1 MHKTLRAILLLVGAL
16 ILLSFV
22 LFVVGQTS
30 RVVELAARLHPTA
43 GAVTLWTLLGAYTL
57 IVTAIVVLFLRLPP
71 PLRPPASA
79 DSPELEAH
87 LENLRRRLRGNPHVT
102 GDLASREEVEQALTL
117 LGKRADELNRGSA
130 RQVFYLT
137 ALSQNGAI
145 DAFVVL
151 ALLVRLVR
159 RIGHV
164 YYQRPTARDMVY
176 LYSNVAATAFVAA
189 GIEDIDVTELA
200 PTLASTS
207 SGTLEGIPFLA
218 GTSRVVANAM
228 LSGTANC
235 YLFLRAGILAKRY
248 CGMLVREERRTVR
261 KAAFV
266 EAAKLLGVVAAEGST
281 QVTRALG
288 RSVAERASQAMSKL
302 TPRRSGPAEPAR

>member
-151 ALLVRLVR
+151 ALLVRLVW

-200 PTLASTS
+200 PTLASSS
-207 SGTLEGIPFLA
+207 SGSFEGIPFLA